1 VRHCFG
7 DQGRLS
13 VALLERARKDFMR
26 AAPILNALDAHHT
39 GEAYHTGEIRRPKSA
54 MRSENCWPW
63 TAMATDN
70 WSRRKSPRR
79 R

>member
-26 AAPILNALDAHHT
+26 AAPILNALGCSPYRRSSPYRRNPAAQIRDAQRELLALDRD
-39 GEAYHTGEIRRPKSA
+39 GDGQLEPQEIA
-54 MRSENCWPW
+54 
-63 TAMATDN
+63 
-70 WSRRKSPRR
+70 RR